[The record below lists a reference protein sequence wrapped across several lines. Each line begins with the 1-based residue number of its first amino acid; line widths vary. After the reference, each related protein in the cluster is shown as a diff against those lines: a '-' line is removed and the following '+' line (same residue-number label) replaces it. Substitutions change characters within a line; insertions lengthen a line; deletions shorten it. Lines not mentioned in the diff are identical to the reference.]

1 MKTVHVEITAINPLL
16 IHRFGEDAQA
26 GKSSRKSKTVVEDSR
41 AVALRAANVGPD
53 GVHYISAFAIVNAI
67 GAAGAN
73 HKMTGTRKSVRFII
87 PSAVRVAAMGV
98 DCTIPIL
105 VNGKPAKTFEVDSR
119 PVTIPATKGR
129 IMRHRPRYEG
139 WSMKFDLEIQDDLVD
154 VALVHQLLSEAG
166 LQIGIGDFRPEK
178 RGPFGSFRVTAWKEM
193 AQAAE

>member
-1 MKTVHVEITAINPLL
+1 MRTIHVEITGINPLL

-26 GKSSRKSKTVVEDSR
+26 GKTSRKAKQGQVDTR
-41 AVALRAANVGPD
+41 AVALKAANVGPD

-67 GAAGAN
+67 GAAGAS

-87 PSAVRVAAMGV
+87 PSAVRVAALGV

-105 VNGKPAKTFEVDSR
+105 LKGKPAMTFEVDSR
-119 PVTIPATKGR
+119 PVSIPATKGR

-139 WSMKFDLEIQDDLVD
+139 WTMRFDLEIQDDLVD
-154 VALVHQLLSEAG
+154 VALVHQLLAEAG

-178 RGPFGSFRVTAWKEM
+178 RGPFGSFRVTAWEEM
-193 AQAAE
+193 AEAAQ